1 MCGVMTSADIGNTAV
16 KGKYK
21 RSGEILL
28 LVVLASITVSC
39 EQVTRAQVGD
49 SVLLPCN
56 YKTNPLPETT
66 SVFWRDSNSSVVLDI
81 IKKKPDHKTQNE
93 KYKGRVFSFQNV
105 YNEGNFS
112 ILMKDVR
119 LTDSSSYECL
129 VLEVNHL
136 QILKLTVSERRA
148 GAADTSP
155 HGAAGGAVVTSTSL
169 LVSLLLLSLICS
181 LKLN

>member
-1 MCGVMTSADIGNTAV
+1 EERQCCTTVMQSA
-16 KGKYK
+16 
-21 RSGEILL
+21 
-28 LVVLASITVSC
+28 
-39 EQVTRAQVGD
+39 QVTRAQVGD

-136 QILKLTVSERRA
+136 QILKLTVSVGYKTLHQRVCS
-148 GAADTSP
+148 DDDVHITCNTSCVRSSWRQQP
-155 HGAAGGAVVTSTSL
+155 
-169 LVSLLLLSLICS
+169 VSSNTAPTKTDI
-181 LKLN
+181 

>member
-1 MCGVMTSADIGNTAV
+1 MCGVMTSADIRNTPF

-21 RSGEILL
+21 RSEEILL
-28 LVVLASITVSC
+28 LVLLASITVSC
-39 EQVTRAQVGD
+39 QQVIRAQVGD
-49 SVLLPCN
+49 SVLLPCD
-56 YKTNPLPETT
+56 YRTDPLPETT
-66 SVFWRDSNSSVVLDI
+66 TVFWRDNNNSVVLNI
-81 IKKKPDHKTQNE
+81 IKKKPDNNLQDE

-119 LTDSSSYECL
+119 LTDSSLYECL
-129 VLEVNHL
+129 ILEVNHL
-136 QILKLTVSERRA
+136 QILQLTVSERRA

-169 LVSLLLLSLICS
+169 LVSLLLLSLTS
-181 LKLN
+181 VH